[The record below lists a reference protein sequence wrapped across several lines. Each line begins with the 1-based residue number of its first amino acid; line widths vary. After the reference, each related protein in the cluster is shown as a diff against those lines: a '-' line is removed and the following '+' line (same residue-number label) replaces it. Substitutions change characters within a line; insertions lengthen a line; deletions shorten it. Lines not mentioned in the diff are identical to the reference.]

1 MRRREQSRDGE
12 EANPV
17 ACDRGMSLGC
27 SRSPKRLNGCESKQV
42 RLRVEGHS
50 GEKEWLG
57 LGRSPRTWDTVP
69 GKVFDFKPT
78 GDKAL
83 EDFGW
88 WMDKWGVHFAKAHLA
103 AV

>member
-1 MRRREQSRDGE
+1 MRRREQSRDGG

-27 SRSPKRLNGCESKQV
+27 LRSPKRLNGCESKQE

-57 LGRSPRTWDTVP
+57 PGRSPRTWDTVP
-69 GKVFDFKPT
+69 GRSLTLNPRET
-78 GDKAL
+78 R
-83 EDFGW
+83 
-88 WMDKWGVHFAKAHLA
+88 H
-103 AV
+103 